1 MFVGCF
7 VVLGVANFG
16 YAVYPPIGD
25 VLWRRLTGE
34 KIALKKKSA
43 VPKKCIVP
51 KVFKRLVA
59 RMQVVPPEWGW
70 SFLTRLGH
78 GEKFKPERCGLIDD
92 AGTFDIAR
100 QLRNFYHTDSEEDVS
115 FGSIDDDGNGD
126 NDSEGT
132 RADTDDASEG
142 TSLETSRFDAETSRF
157 DADEYRKEEIER
169 CEKIFQSEEFW
180 EGVLGKGL
188 FKAFAE
194 SCNEKAGRPSACLRI
209 DACSC
214 LLKEYKQSETYREFG
229 GWELSDKE
237 IAEAVDRIGY
247 TLCLSQWHYEKIDEH
262 TGKSVKVSEKDVE
275 SENDKKITDFELTL
289 FLIVD
294 MATEEIE
301 EVKVLDKITVN
312 GTYRYF
318 PDGVVVFGKE

>member
-1 MFVGCF
+1 
-7 VVLGVANFG
+7 
-16 YAVYPPIGD
+16 
-25 VLWRRLTGE
+25 
-34 KIALKKKSA
+34 
-43 VPKKCIVP
+43 
-51 KVFKRLVA
+51 
-59 RMQVVPPEWGW
+59 
-70 SFLTRLGH
+70 
-78 GEKFKPERCGLIDD
+78 
-92 AGTFDIAR
+92 
-100 QLRNFYHTDSEEDVS
+100 
-115 FGSIDDDGNGD
+115 
-126 NDSEGT
+126 
-132 RADTDDASEG
+132 
-142 TSLETSRFDAETSRF
+142 
-157 DADEYRKEEIER
+157 
-169 CEKIFQSEEFW
+169 
-180 EGVLGKGL
+180 
-188 FKAFAE
+188 
-194 SCNEKAGRPSACLRI
+194 LRI